1 MSRTQGVPAK
11 DLSDEE
17 LERQGTYAHATRT
30 WALLHGTADQFEH
43 HTERM
48 LELER
53 EYLRRHP
60 KRAWQ
65 RAAGGAV
72 DGAVDAPRSGSDELT
87 HLKLSLNG
95 LIDQIR
101 ALLADAGHSEFGAG
115 EGEASP
121 PAAGGDDTRELL
133 RKFADSSDGC
143 MHKLEARQVAR
154 ALGVSPARL
163 ADLYKA
169 DPPLLRA
176 DGEARCLTEEGR
188 SLLGSSES

>member
-1 MSRTQGVPAK
+1 MSRTQGVPAQ

-30 WALLHGTADQFEH
+30 WVLLHGTADQFEH
-43 HTERM
+43 HTGRM

-65 RAAGGAV
+65 QRAAGGEA
-72 DGAVDAPRSGSDELT
+72 DPPRNGSDELT

-95 LIDQIR
+95 LVDQIR
-101 ALLADAGHSEFGAG
+101 ALLAEGRADFGAG
-115 EGEASP
+115 EGDASP
-121 PAAGGDDTRELL
+121 AAVGGDDTRALL
-133 RKFADSSDGC
+133 RAFADSPDGC

-154 ALGVSPARL
+154 AVGVSPARL
-163 ADLYKA
+163 AELYRS

-188 SLLGSSES
+188 SLLGSWEA

>member
-11 DLSDEE
+11 DLADDE

-30 WALLHGTADQFEH
+30 WALLHGTAEQFEH

-60 KRAWQ
+60 KRTWQ
-65 RAAGGAV
+65 SAAGGA
-72 DGAVDAPRSGSDELT
+72 GDAPRGGTDELT

-95 LIDQIR
+95 LVDQIR
-101 ALLADAGHSEFGAG
+101 ALLADAGHSEFEAG
-115 EGEASP
+115 EDESSP
-121 PAAGGDDTRELL
+121 PAVGGEGTRELL
-133 RKFADSSDGC
+133 SAFADTPDGC
-143 MHKLEARQVAR
+143 MHKLEARQLAR

-176 DGEARCLTEEGR
+176 DGELRCLTEEGR
-188 SLLGSSES
+188 SLSES

>member
-1 MSRTQGVPAK
+1 MSRTQGVPAQ
-11 DLSDEE
+11 DLSDED

-30 WALLHGTADQFEH
+30 WVLLHGTADQFEH

-48 LELER
+48 LELET

-65 RAAGGAV
+65 RAAGGEA
-72 DGAVDAPRSGSDELT
+72 DAPRNGSDELT

-95 LIDQIR
+95 LVDQIR
-101 ALLADAGHSEFGAG
+101 VLLAEGHREFGAG
-115 EGEASP
+115 EGEASS
-121 PAAGGDDTRELL
+121 PAVGGDNTKELL
-133 RKFADSSDGC
+133 HAFADSPDGC
-143 MHKLEARQVAR
+143 MHKLEVRQVAR

-169 DPPLLRA
+169 DPPLLRV
-176 DGEARCLTEEGR
+176 DGEVRCLTEEGR
-188 SLLGSSES
+188 SLLGHSES